1 MLAHPERDHE
11 WCGLRAQQAPHGR
24 HVEVVVM
31 IVRDHDRVDLR
42 ERDQGQ
48 RDGMESAGADEVVR
62 RQGACAPH
70 RVGENSG
77 SVDLKQH

>member
-1 MLAHPERDHE
+1 
-11 WCGLRAQQAPHGR
+11 
-24 HVEVVVM
+24 M